1 MPGKSPHSP
10 AGVGSQSG
18 VGGEPS
24 GRAACLA
31 GVSAHSCAAG
41 VGGEYSGMDAR
52 LAGVSVPSGAGG
64 GERLAGVPKLI

>member
-18 VGGEPS
+18 VGGESS
-24 GRAACLA
+24 GRAACFA
-31 GVSAHSCAAG
+31 GVSA
-41 VGGEYSGMDAR
+41 
-52 LAGVSVPSGAGG
+52 PSGAGG